1 LLYNS
6 KSLTKT
12 AVENR
17 KPKINYRE
25 ILCPN
30 TLLSLNSSN
39 CSKCQYC
46 KMTASGHSSGRTL
59 STLVCLYGSEKEC
72 DEK

>member
-1 LLYNS
+1 LLYNN

-12 AVENR
+12 AVE
-17 KPKINYRE
+17 KKELKIDFRE

-46 KMTASGHSSGRTL
+46 KITKSRHRSGRIL
-59 STLVCLYGSEKEC
+59 STLVCLYGSEKER
-72 DEK
+72 DKK